1 MQGKRRIG
9 GKEKNSD
16 MHMRMILKTD
26 VYEKNEKNNTT
37 TKTSEQ
43 VKFKIDKQLTQILL
57 HMLANCEVQIMSIS
71 V

>member
-1 MQGKRRIG
+1 MK
-9 GKEKNSD
+9 
-16 MHMRMILKTD
+16 
-26 VYEKNEKNNTT
+26 KNEKNNTT
-37 TKTSEQ
+37 TKTSEL

>member
-26 VYEKNEKNNTT
+26 VYKKNEKNNTT